1 MSRILIMVVAGFI
14 VLAGG
19 AITIMQQLEMGPFAP
34 KLETA
39 APAAPTSRVD
49 PIRFVAMDA
58 LVVPVILNDRVVSM
72 IQIEIQLETSQSRE
86 AGLNKQMPKLTDAF
100 VTDLR
105 SFIPRILRDR
115 SDIDTE
121 TLKKRLAIIGERAI
135 GKGMFDAVLI
145 QSVLERKV

>member
-39 APAAPTSRVD
+39 EPAASTSRVD

-72 IQIEIQLETSQSRE
+72 IQIEIQLETTQSR
-86 AGLNKQMPKLTDAF
+86 GRGSISRCPSSPTP
-100 VTDLR
+100 
-105 SFIPRILRDR
+105 S
-115 SDIDTE
+115 
-121 TLKKRLAIIGERAI
+121 
-135 GKGMFDAVLI
+135 
-145 QSVLERKV
+145 

>member
-1 MSRILIMVVAGFI
+1 MFEVSQRY
-14 VLAGG
+14 LASQEARQKG
-19 AITIMQQLEMGPFAP
+19 
-34 KLETA
+34 ETA

-72 IQIEIQLETSQSRE
+72 IQIEIQLETTQSRE